1 MPFKTSSLI
10 WSLVIMFAFLFAFFY
25 FANAETADELKAK
38 IGNTNSAIKQL
49 EDEIK
54 KYQSEIESLAKEKD
68 SLSSAIKSLDLSK
81 KKLQA
86 DTKVTESKI
95 AAKNLEIK
103 ELGLQIGDKSERIV
117 NSKRVIAQSLYNI
130 SQMESG
136 SAIETILS
144 KKSFSELWKGADQL
158 NILQGSMQGEIK
170 DLDSLK
176 ANLESNKKQ
185 TELKKSELI
194 ALTNDL
200 KNQTKIIADTIAEK
214 NSILADTKNTEAG
227 YKQMMATRKA
237 QKEEFESEVLAFE
250 EALKAKVDPS
260 SLPSTGAGVLK
271 WPLANIRI
279 TQNFGNT
286 AFATKNPQAY
296 AGKGHNGIDLAAS
309 AGTPVKSAL
318 GGTVVGTG
326 NMDLVNGGKCK
337 NSGSYGKWIL
347 VKHYNGLTTLYG
359 HLSQINVS
367 AKQQVST
374 GEVIALS
381 GYSGTVIPQGPRGA
395 HLHFTVFASDGV
407 SIEKLTTG
415 TNCRGAVFPMAVR
428 SAYLNPLSYLP

>member
-10 WSLVIMFAFLFAFFY
+10 WSLVILIAFLFAFFY
-25 FANAETADELKAK
+25 FAHAETEEELKAK
-38 IGNTNSAIKQL
+38 IGNTNSVIKQL
-49 EDEIK
+49 EQEIQ
-54 KYQSEIESLAKEKD
+54 KYQVEIDSIAKEKD
-68 SLSSAIKSLDLSK
+68 SLSSTIKSLDLSK

-86 DTKVTESKI
+86 DIKVTESKI
-95 AAKNLEIK
+95 ATKNLEIK
-103 ELGLQIGDKSERIV
+103 GLSLQIGDKSERIL

-144 KKSFSELWKGADQL
+144 KKTFSELWEGEERL
-158 NILQGSMQGEIK
+158 NILQGSMQAEIK

-176 ANLESNKKQ
+176 TNLENNKKQ
-185 TELKKSELI
+185 TELKKAELV

-200 KNQTKIIADTIAEK
+200 KNQTRIIAETIAEK

-227 YKQMMATRKA
+227 YKQLMATRLA

-250 EALKAKVDPS
+250 AALKAKVDPNNLPNS
-260 SLPSTGAGVLK
+260 SPGILK
-271 WPLANIRI
+271 WPLTNVRI
-279 TQNFGNT
+279 TQYFGNT
-286 AFATKNPQAY
+286 AFATRNPQAY

-309 AGTPVKSAL
+309 PGTPVKSAL
-318 GGTVVGTG
+318 GGVVVGTG
-326 NMDLVNGGKCK
+326 NMDLVNGGRCK

-347 VKHYNGLTTLYG
+347 IKHYNGLTTLYG

-367 AKQQVST
+367 SQQQVST

-415 TNCRGAVFPMAVR
+415 KNCRGAVFPMAVKA
-428 SAYLNPLSYLP
+428 AYLNPLSYLP